1 MRGPAPTVRGPAP
14 PRARTP
20 FGAPSLSRA
29 TCPPGGVGLRQVA
42 FRQERR
48 KIRHVPLP
56 RIKYAFLTL
65 PRYSMIA
72 LSNAVEPLR
81 MANAVTG
88 GTTYEWTIV
97 SLDGQ
102 PTPASNGLQLSPTVA
117 LEQLGTVDILFVCGG
132 VDVQEAVSPRIVAAL
147 RRLAER
153 RIPLGA
159 LCTGGYALA
168 KAGLLDKYRATI
180 HWENLSA
187 LREEFPRIHLSDQL
201 FSIDRDRFTCS
212 GGVAPLDLMLH
223 LVETRLGAQVSQLIS
238 EQFIVDRV
246 RSDRDRQYVPLRAQI
261 GVSHESLIRVA
272 QLMEENIERPLS
284 LDEIAAATGLSRRQI
299 ERLFKR
305 HLNCVP
311 KRYYL
316 QMRLRRARELL
327 LQTSMPIIDITTACG
342 FQSPPHFSRCYRA
355 QFGCPPSAERQTRQ
369 GKPPPA
375 TAQNVTPVG

>member
-1 MRGPAPTVRGPAP
+1 MIV
-14 PRARTP
+14 
-20 FGAPSLSRA
+20 
-29 TCPPGGVGLRQVA
+29 VGVA
-42 FRQERR
+42 FRQETC
-48 KIRHVPLP
+48 KNRHVTVP
-56 RIKYAFLTL
+56 RSKFGFLTL
-65 PRYSMIA
+65 ARYSMIA

-81 MANAVTG
+81 MANILTG
-88 GTTYEWTIV
+88 QRVYDWSIL
-97 SLDGQ
+97 SLDGA
-102 PTPASNGLQLSPTVA
+102 PVAASNGLQLSPTLA
-117 LEQLGTVDILFVCGG
+117 LEQGGSFDILFVCGG
-132 VDVQEAVSPRIVAAL
+132 VDVQEAVSPKLLAAL
-147 RRLAER
+147 RRMAER
-153 RIPLGA
+153 RMPLGA

-187 LREEFPRIHLSDQL
+187 LREEFPRINLSDQL

-223 LVETRLGAQVSQLIS
+223 LVEAQHGARVSQLIS

-246 RSDRDRQYVPLRAQI
+246 RNDRDRQYVPLRAQI

-272 QLMEENIERPLS
+272 QLMEENIEKPLS

-327 LQTSMPIIDITTACG
+327 LQTSMPIIDITAACG

-355 QFGCPPSAERQTRQ
+355 QFGCPPSAERQSRPGT
-369 GKPPPA
+369 PA
-375 TAQNVTPVG
+375 PRAAA